1 MRSLAAALVLLLPAP
16 AGATFHEWQIVE
28 VFSSADRQ
36 VQFVE
41 FSTASGLQNFVDD
54 HQVQFRAGASLL
66 NTYTFLA
73 NLPLQSTE
81 NRRFVIGTPD
91 FEAAAGIAPDFL
103 MDAGFFDPATLD
115 SVVLVGGAPGTT
127 LSFEAGSVPTDGV
140 QSYHRGTGAAPNTPT
155 NFAGQQGS
163 IDLPEPGAG
172 WLGLG
177 AAVALAALAAWA
189 ARRAT
194 R

>member
-1 MRSLAAALVLLLPAP
+1 MRSLAAALALLVPVPA
-16 AGATFHEWQIVE
+16 AATFHEWQVVE
-28 VFSSADRQ
+28 VFSSADGQ

-41 FSTASGLQNFVDD
+41 FFSDSGLQNFLDD
-54 HQVQFRAGASLL
+54 HQIQFLAGAAPPIV
-66 NTYTFLA
+66 YTFA
-73 NLPLQSTE
+73 MNLPLTSTE

-103 MDAGFFDPATLD
+103 MDAGFFDPETLD

-127 LSFEAGSVPTDGV
+127 LSFAAGSVPTDGV
-140 QSYHRGTGAAPNTPT
+140 QSFQRGVGAAPNTPT

-177 AAVALAALAAWA
+177 AAVALAALAAWT